1 MKQISKIN
9 YLTQARNAEHYNL
22 YTQVL
27 NIITPVFCTKYKLT
41 AQRDALAAAF
51 DAEDEAYLQSRSFAD
66 TKEIEEKDA
75 VRDKRFRFIT
85 LTTDSKALSLV
96 PAEAEA
102 AAKVAFA
109 IDPYK
114 GAASKPFSEN
124 TAMVIDMVKKLQ
136 SADYAP
142 HVQTLGLTD
151 AVVALK
157 TANDDFVTAF
167 SRRADEK
174 RVRSVSD
181 NLKKLRPMTDEAA
194 GKLFEAINALFLVNE
209 LIEKDTAKST
219 EIGAVIDAVNA
230 EIVQFSETLSRRGVG
245 SKVKIEPDDKP
256 LLPPDEGGGDG
267 GGGGDDRPVIE

>member
-1 MKQISKIN
+1 MKKIPEIK
-9 YLTQARNAEHYNL
+9 YLKDARNAEHYNL
-22 YTQVL
+22 YTQILRVVAVDL
-27 NIITPVFCTKYKLT
+27 ATKYKIAAL
-41 AQRDALAAAF
+41 RDALAAAF
-51 DAEDEAYLQSRSFAD
+51 DAEDEAYLQSRAFAD
-66 TKEIEEKDA
+66 TKEIEEKDV

-85 LTTDSKALSLV
+85 LTTESKSLSLV

-102 AAKVAFA
+102 AGKVAFA

-124 TAMVIDMVKKLQ
+124 TAMVVDMVKKLQ

-151 AVVALK
+151 AVAALK
-157 TANDDFVTAF
+157 TANDDFVTTF

-174 RVRSVSD
+174 RVRSISD

-194 GKLFEAINALFLVNE
+194 RKLFEAINALYMVNA
-209 LIEKDTAKST
+209 LIENDQAKEK

-230 EIVQFSETLSRRGVG
+230 ENLQFSETLSRRGVG

-256 LLPPDEGGGDG
+256 LLPPDEGGGGD
-267 GGGGDDRPVIE
+267 DDRPVIE